1 MLLHDLT
8 FKEAYLKSTIVVCF
22 PTDKENGERVG
33 YGFLKGHIV
42 RLCSREQQ
50 KVLNVLY

>member
-22 PTDKENGERVG
+22 STDKENGEQVG